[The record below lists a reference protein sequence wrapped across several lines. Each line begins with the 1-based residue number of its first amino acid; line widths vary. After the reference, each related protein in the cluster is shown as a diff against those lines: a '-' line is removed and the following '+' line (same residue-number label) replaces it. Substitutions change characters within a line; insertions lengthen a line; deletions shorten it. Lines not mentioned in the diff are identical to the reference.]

1 MAKDGRG
8 WHRES
13 ARHAQAARGI
23 KTTYVKSPKSRETW
37 LINELFKAGGKGR
50 WIDDSSP
57 GIPVHHVLD
66 LKRGIEVVEEPQS
79 HVRAVKLYDETS
91 EFALIADVWQIGKA
105 GGYGS
110 SIDSSIAEKW
120 KPQVLLMHQPY
131 YHAMPGP
138 NVGYNVFSP
147 RREFNTEKEARAAA
161 DREAAKF
168 LRGRTFEKAVEDEFS
183 QVRSRQ
189 EEVWE
194 EQHRRSEFL
203 KMMKKLPKVD

>member
-1 MAKDGRG
+1 MVKDGRG

-37 LINELFKAGGKGR
+37 LVNELFKAGGKGR

-66 LKRGIEVVEEPQS
+66 LERGIEVVEEPQP
-79 HVRAVKLYDETS
+79 HVRAVKLYDETP
-91 EFALIADVWQIGKA
+91 EFALIADVWQVGKA

-120 KPQVLLMHQPY
+120 KAEVLLMHQPY
-131 YHAMPGP
+131 YSAVPGP
-138 NVGYNVFSP
+138 KVGYNVFDT
-147 RREFNTEKEARAAA
+147 RREFNTEEEARAAA
-161 DREAAKF
+161 DRGATKF
-168 LRGRTFEKAVEDEFS
+168 LHGRTFEKAVEDEFS
-183 QVRSRQ
+183 RTRRKQ
-189 EEVWE
+189 EEKWA
-194 EQHRRSEFL
+194 EQHRRSELF
-203 KMMKKLPKVD
+203 KMLKKLPKV